1 MSTENLTKYFA
12 AVNRPE
18 KPMVSIIVPVYN
30 MKPHLDQFLQCCI
43 QFYTLFSY
51 ELIFVDNNSNDGSRE
66 HLEKL
71 GARVET
77 ETRQG
82 VNYARQHGL
91 DLARG
96 EVILTMDADTI
107 YPPDYINN
115 MVLELYADADVS
127 LVWATSIGCLDPA
140 NPTFSE
146 AIKLKIKSLS
156 HRLLTNKTA
165 QAKAVGACAMCFMK
179 NTGVYYPLDLKNLAG
194 CDDGMVAVQLMR
206 KGKIKRMRKGLYT
219 TRGLNK
225 RIGSG
230 TWPLD

>member
-140 NPTFSE
+140 NPTFLE
-146 AIKLKIKSLS
+146 AI
-156 HRLLTNKTA
+156 
-165 QAKAVGACAMCFMK
+165 
-179 NTGVYYPLDLKNLAG
+179 
-194 CDDGMVAVQLMR
+194 
-206 KGKIKRMRKGLYT
+206 
-219 TRGLNK
+219 
-225 RIGSG
+225 
-230 TWPLD
+230 